1 MVLLAIAQFVDEHA
15 VGFPGQ
21 ATLSATTE
29 QGVRTVRRHL
39 DFLEKRGLLVRTPRW
54 RKDGTRTSDLYQ
66 LAGGQRPA
74 AKLAGYEPA
83 NRPNSAGQPA
93 KMTAT
98 PAAKLAGDP
107 VRDPNLSEILSD
119 RSDRIIS
126 DSQNQNQG
134 RRPITERERRHYERE
149 ERLADDRAKAPMDLR
164 EILKGLAGKE

>member
-1 MVLLAIAQFVDEHA
+1 MSHWASVWAWEQKVGSQGAKMVLLAIAQFADEHA

-21 ATLSATTE
+21 ATLSETTE

-74 AKLAGYEPA
+74 AKLAGYEMA

-107 VRDPNLSEILSD
+107 VRDPVRSIRPSYQQQPESEP
-119 RSDRIIS
+119 RSAPD
-126 DSQNQNQG
+126 
-134 RRPITERERRHYERE
+134 H
-149 ERLADDRAKAPMDLR
+149 RA
-164 EILKGLAGKE
+164 